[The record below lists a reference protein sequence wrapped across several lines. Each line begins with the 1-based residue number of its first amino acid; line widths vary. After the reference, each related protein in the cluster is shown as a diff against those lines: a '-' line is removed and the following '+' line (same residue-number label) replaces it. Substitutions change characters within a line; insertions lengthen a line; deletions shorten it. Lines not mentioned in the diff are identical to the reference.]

1 MTRIPL
7 SIPNLNP
14 EISDYLKECI
24 DTNWIAGGGRFL
36 SAFEDQMANYLATPS
51 AVACQ
56 SGTGGIHTGLQ
67 VLGVQHDTLVIAPTL
82 TFIAAVNPIT
92 YLGATPYFIDCDDSL
107 NMDLDQL
114 EAFLSEAC
122 TLTLTD
128 GTHAPGR
135 ASEDPSDTW
144 PHTKSTYS
152 LYPDRQLIH
161 KATGKRISALVV
173 VHVFGNL
180 IDMHRVMQLA
190 ATYGLPVLEDA
201 TEALGSYY
209 TEGPNAGRYAG
220 TLADVGVYS
229 FNANKIITTAGG
241 GMVVSRHSEVLNRV
255 RYLTT
260 QAKDDVLYFIHDSIG
275 YNYRMTNLQAAL
287 GVSQL
292 AELEK
297 FIAIKIHHYQGYAQ
311 AISEIKGLSL
321 LPFNGGTRSNHWFYS
336 LLVDPK
342 VYGITRDQ
350 LLHYLEHKQIE
361 TRPIWHL
368 NHLQKPYHS
377 APHEPIKKALY
388 YLEHVLNLPCST
400 SLKDQERQVVIDALK
415 QAPVAFHTL

>member
-1 MTRIPL
+1 MKRIPL

-36 SAFEDQMANYLATPS
+36 TTFEKEMAAYVGTS
-51 AVACQ
+51 GAVACQ
-56 SGTGGIHTGLQ
+56 SGTGGIHTALQ
-67 VLGVQHDTLVIAPTL
+67 VLGVERDTLVLAPTL

-92 YLGATPYFIDCDDSL
+92 YLGATPLFMDCDDTL
-107 NMDLDQL
+107 NMNLDSL
-114 EAFLSEAC
+114 EAFLEEEC
-122 TLTLTD
+122 LLKITD
-128 GTHAPGR
+128 SSLAPG
-135 ASEDPSDTW
+135 AMESSSKAVW
-144 PHTKSTYS
+144 HPH
-152 LYPDRQLIH
+152 PDRQLIH
-161 KATGKRISALVV
+161 KATGQRISALVV

-180 IDMHRVMQLA
+180 IDMDRVMRLA
-190 ATYGLPVLEDA
+190 KTYGLPVLEDA

-209 TEGPNAGRYAG
+209 TEGPNAGKYAG
-220 TLADVGVYS
+220 TLADAGVYS

-241 GMVVSRHSEVLNRV
+241 GMVVSRHPEVLDRV

-260 QAKDDVLYFIHDSIG
+260 QAKDDMLYFIHDSIG

-292 AELEK
+292 SELEK
-297 FIAIKIHHYQGYAQ
+297 FIAIKIHHYEAYREGIA
-311 AISEIKGLSL
+311 EIKGLSL
-321 LPFNGGTRSNHWFYS
+321 LPFNPGTRSNHWFYS
-336 LLVDPK
+336 LVIDPE

-368 NHLQKPYHS
+368 NHLQKPYLE
-377 APHEPIKKALY
+377 APHYRIERAPF

-400 SLKDQERQVVIDALK
+400 SLTDAELEIVLEALRH
-415 QAPVAFHTL
+415 APVAFHTL